1 MNTTRLTR
9 LIRLGAGL
17 LVAAVPLLALLSV
30 QTLPTTAS
38 SNVPVSPGSSII
50 VAPQSVTQTET
61 AFAQT
66 VAAAGTQTAAAQALT
81 ALPGTQ
87 TAIAN
92 TLTAV
97 ALPTGTAIFVD
108 QYEPNDTFETATTT
122 AAGAP
127 ALCGATLWPAGD
139 VDFYRFP
146 AKEGHSYEILTRNL
160 TPGLDTVLTLYDTQG
175 NFITMNDD
183 YESGSKASRAVIF
196 TGVSGFYYARVT
208 NQSPLDSANRTYC
221 IEVREQAWTPTP
233 TRVPGAD
240 ACEFN
245 GSFETACTLGIG
257 ETFNANFVPV
267 FDRGIDHDYYRF
279 WVKPGFYTCE
289 TSNLSPV
296 NDTNIILY
304 NQDRA
309 GLAGSQQDTR
319 ESVVSTFIGYTGW
332 LYALVGPVV
341 PIDYEESHRYT
352 YSFRCDEV
360 DATPT
365 ATVTATRPP
374 VAPGPVL
381 PPSPTPT
388 PPESPTPSFLVETPT
403 PFVFETATAT
413 PRPNVVIQPL
423 ATPTPVGAAVQSVN
437 IQVTIYYD
445 LNLNYTPELN
455 EGIGDVAVA
464 LYDQTTGQL
473 LAFGYT
479 NEAGMV
485 QFSGITAAG
494 AVRVSVPFLG
504 FTQIVANSQANIVIR
519 VAPQPL
525 PIGIP

>member
-1 MNTTRLTR
+1 MNRTRLPR
-9 LIRLGAGL
+9 LIRLAAGL

-30 QTLPTTAS
+30 QTLPTTAYTDFPAADG
-38 SNVPVSPGSSII
+38 VALLM
-50 VAPQSVTQTET
+50 APQVITQTQT
-61 AFAQT
+61 AFAET
-66 VAAAGTQTAAAQALT
+66 IAAASTQTAVAQLLT

-87 TAIAN
+87 TAVAN

-97 ALPTGTAIFVD
+97 AQPTGTAIFVD

-146 AKEGHSYEILTRNL
+146 AKAGASYEILTRNL
-160 TPGLDTVLTLYDTQG
+160 TPGLDTVLELYDTQG

-183 YESGSKASRAVIF
+183 YESGSKASRVVIF
-196 TGVSGFYYARVT
+196 TGVSGFYFARVT

-221 IEVREQAWTPTP
+221 LEVRELAWTPTP

-240 ACEFN
+240 ACEPN
-245 GSFETACTLGIG
+245 GTFETACTLGIG

-267 FDRGIDHDYYRF
+267 LDRGPDQDYYRF
-279 WVKPGFYTCE
+279 WVKPGFYTCQ

-309 GLAGSQQDTR
+309 GLAGSDQHTR
-319 ESVVSTFIGYTGW
+319 ESVVSAFIGYTGW

-360 DATPT
+360 EATPT
-365 ATVTATRPP
+365 PTRTPTRPP
-374 VAPGPVL
+374 AAPGPVV

-388 PPESPTPSFLVETPT
+388 PLESPTPGFMIDTPT
-403 PFVFETATAT
+403 PFVFETPTPT
-413 PRPNVVIQPL
+413 PRPNVLIQPL
-423 ATPTPVGAAVQSVN
+423 ATPTPAGLQLQSVTVH
-437 IQVTIYYD
+437 VTIYYD
-445 LNLNYTPELN
+445 VNLNYTPELN
-455 EGIGDVAVA
+455 EGIRDVAVA
-464 LYDQTTGQL
+464 LHDQTTGQL

-504 FTQIVANSQANIVIR
+504 YTQIVANSQANIVIR

>member
-1 MNTTRLTR
+1 MNTTPLSR

-17 LVAAVPLLALLSV
+17 LVTAVPLLALLSL
-30 QTLPTTAS
+30 QTLPTTAYTDFAAPAS
-38 SNVPVSPGSSII
+38 AGSLLMAAQ
-50 VAPQSVTQTET
+50 VVTQTET

-66 VAAAGTQTAAAQALT
+66 VAAASTQTAAAQMLT

-87 TAIAN
+87 TAVAN
-92 TLTAV
+92 TLTAI

-108 QYEPNDTFETATTT
+108 QYEPNDTLDTATTT

-146 AKEGHSYEILTRNL
+146 AKVGASYEILTRNL
-160 TPGLDTVLTLYDTQG
+160 TPGLDTALALYDTQG

-183 YESGSKASRAVIF
+183 YESGSKASRVVIF
-196 TGVSGFYYARVT
+196 TGVDGFYYARVT
-208 NQSPLDSANRTYC
+208 NLSPLDSANRTYC
-221 IEVREQAWTPTP
+221 IEVRELAWTPTP
-233 TRVPGAD
+233 TRVAGAD

-257 ETFNANFVPV
+257 EAFNANFVPLL
-267 FDRGIDHDYYRF
+267 DRELDQDYYRF
-279 WVKPGFYTCE
+279 WVKPGFYTCQ
-289 TSNLSPV
+289 TFNLSPV

-304 NQDRA
+304 NQDGA
-309 GLAGSQQDTR
+309 GLTGSQQDTR
-319 ESVVSTFIGYTGW
+319 ESIISTFIGYTGW

-341 PIDYEESHRYT
+341 PINYEESHRYT
-352 YSFRCDEV
+352 YSFRCDEAE
-360 DATPT
+360 ATPT
-365 ATVTATRPP
+365 AVATATRPP
-374 VAPGPVL
+374 VAPGPGL

-388 PPESPTPSFLVETPT
+388 PPLSPTPLFFETPT
-403 PFVFETATAT
+403 PFLFETPTPT
-413 PRPNVVIQPL
+413 PRPNVLIQPL
-423 ATPTPVGAAVQSVN
+423 STPTPVGPPVQSVT
-437 IQVTIYYD
+437 IQLTIYYD

-464 LYDQTTGQL
+464 LYDQATGQL

-479 NEAGMV
+479 NEAGTI

-494 AVRVSVPFLG
+494 TIRVSVPFLS

>member
-1 MNTTRLTR
+1 MNTTRLIR

-17 LVAAVPLLALLSV
+17 LVVTVPLLAFLSV

-38 SNVPVSPGSSII
+38 SDLPAPHGNSLIM
-50 VAPQSVTQTET
+50 APQIVTQTQT
-61 AFAQT
+61 AFAET
-66 VAAAGTQTAAAQALT
+66 VAAASTQTAAAHMLT

-87 TAIAN
+87 TAVAN

-127 ALCGATLWPAGD
+127 ALCGATLWPPGD

-146 AKEGHSYEILTRNL
+146 AKAGASYEILTRNL
-160 TPGLDTVLTLYDTQG
+160 TPGLDTVLDLYDTAG
-175 NFITMNDD
+175 NFITGNDD
-183 YESGSKASRAVIF
+183 YESGSKASRVVIF
-196 TGVSGFYYARVT
+196 TGVSGFYFARVT
-208 NQSPLDSANRTYC
+208 NQSPLDPANRTYC
-221 IEVREQAWTPTP
+221 IEVRELAWTPTP

-257 ETFNANFVPV
+257 EAFNANFVPV
-267 FDRGIDHDYYRF
+267 FDRGPDHDFYRF

-289 TSNLSPV
+289 TFNLSPV

-304 NQDRA
+304 NHNRE
-309 GLAGSQQDTR
+309 GLAGSEQDTR
-319 ESVVSTFIGYTGW
+319 DSVVSTFIGYTGW

-360 DATPT
+360 EVTPT
-365 ATVTATRPP
+365 PPPTATRPP
-374 VAPGPVL
+374 APPGPVI

-388 PPESPTPSFLVETPT
+388 PPQSPTPDLFVDTPT
-403 PFVFETATAT
+403 PFVFETPTPT
-413 PRPNVVIQPL
+413 PRPNVFIQPL
-423 ATPTPVGAAVQSVN
+423 PTPTRVGPPVQS
-437 IQVTIYYD
+437 ISIHVTIYYD
-445 LNLNYTPELN
+445 VNLNYIPELN

-479 NEAGMV
+479 NEAGMI
-485 QFSGITAAG
+485 QFNGITATG
-494 AVRVSVPFLG
+494 AIRVSVPFLG
-504 FTQIVANSQANIVIR
+504 FSQIVANSQATIVIR